1 MGAWAG
7 VLASLARI
15 STAVLLLVRARA
27 RGERPLNA
35 LIASLD
41 QLLNQAVCADFS
53 LRRKAEVWA
62 LGSLGCFS
70 VPNATAGQGSDRAC
84 GRACGGGGRAC
95 P

>member
-1 MGAWAG
+1 MGPWAG
-7 VLASLARI
+7 ALASLACA
-15 STAVLLLVRARA
+15 STAVLPLERARA
-27 RGERPLNA
+27 LGVQP

-41 QLLNQAVCADFS
+41 QLFNQAVCADFF

-84 GRACGGGGRAC
+84 GRACGSGGRAY